1 MNSGKIG
8 LSALSSIADFF
19 ICLFVCLFVCLFF
32 NLIVLLFEIFLSF
45 HHSVKSQVFS
55 HLETRDETHILNF

>member
-8 LSALSSIADFF
+8 LSALSSIAEFF
-19 ICLFVCLFVCLFF
+19 ICLLICLFF

>member
-19 ICLFVCLFVCLFF
+19 ICLFVCLFF

>member
-8 LSALSSIADFF
+8 LSALSSIAEFF
-19 ICLFVCLFVCLFF
+19 ICLFF

>member
-19 ICLFVCLFVCLFF
+19 ICLFVCLFF

-45 HHSVKSQVFS
+45 HHIVKSQVFS

>member
-8 LSALSSIADFF
+8 LSALSSIAEFF
-19 ICLFVCLFVCLFF
+19 ICLFVCLFF